1 MLRNNG
7 CTCFLKKT
15 SNLKFNLTRKLTSIA
30 LESSCN
36 SISKFI
42 SYQSGAVMSVGATK
56 VVLIR
61 LGIYVFVNKARGGG
75 SPKFFI
81 NTL

>member
-1 MLRNNG
+1 ML
-7 CTCFLKKT
+7 
-15 SNLKFNLTRKLTSIA
+15 SNLYSVVYSECCDFHCYDWYRYA
-30 LESSCN
+30 SCRHAECR
-36 SISKFI
+36 
-42 SYQSGAVMSVGATK
+42 YAECRCAVIN

-61 LGIYVFVNKARGGG
+61 LGIYVFVNKAREGGG

>member
-1 MLRNNG
+1 MSFS
-7 CTCFLKKT
+7 TDIEIADHESIAIYVVPS
-15 SNLKFNLTRKLTSIA
+15 SNLWTKYPS
-30 LESSCN
+30 
-36 SISKFI
+36 
-42 SYQSGAVMSVGATK
+42 TK